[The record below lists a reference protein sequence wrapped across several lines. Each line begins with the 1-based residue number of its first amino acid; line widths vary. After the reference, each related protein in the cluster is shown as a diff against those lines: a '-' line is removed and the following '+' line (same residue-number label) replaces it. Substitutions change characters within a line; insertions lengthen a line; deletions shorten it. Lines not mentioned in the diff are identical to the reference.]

1 MLRKMFTKK
10 MVATEAILL
19 LVVAI
24 AALAVFVSPVAATM
38 TAGTICILAGVAVQL
53 YTGSDFINRHFGWLV
68 IGSSLLAAVA
78 ALTAGVLSGQIVM
91 GIISAV
97 AALLIILAVTV
108 LKKQWVHLVFAVIS
122 MVAMITM
129 VLPVKAA
136 EPAVTEDESDEDES
150 KDDEILAEI
159 KGLRADLAELMQAN
173 EELRRMYEEYVARCK
188 DCPICNGSM
197 TLDEL
202 SSSKTNKTSKGVK
215 HTSNGIAYVGT
226 ALGDGKGNGA
236 GLTPVKPV
244 YDDANKTEYKA
255 PDKDVDFTDDKDDDK
270 DVDVD
275 DNHGDYPHAG
285 DDQDDKP
292 QVEDDD
298 KTEKTQ
304 DLTYSV
310 EGNVVTVS
318 APENFVAVD
327 DVLSYIVAKGGVTVT
342 AASAEANT
350 LKITFDASEDAKIV
364 VCKGMFKSGD
374 VKSAELEVSVKKAEK
389 AEEEDPSSKDDDDS
403 NKSEKPENPA
413 PEAPTPAEMVV
424 SAINVQTICDTD
436 VEGNPLQY
444 LVVAEGQNI
453 DYSKLAVSAG
463 TIGADGTWTIVAPA
477 ESGSATVSFGDV
489 SATVNFTVVK
499 APQVDGP
506 VTPDEP
512 EGPSIDEPAEE
523 VKGILTA
530 VSLYDSSV
538 VCGSVIQGEISCE
551 GNVNWSEV
559 EVSGLNGLSY
569 DIVDGIITINTSDV
583 ASSYEITVSY
593 NGSSVSATFDVEGV
607 ENPDIDWE

>member
-10 MVATEAILL
+10 MVACEAILL

-24 AALAVFVSPVAATM
+24 AAMAAFVSPVAAAM
-38 TAGTICILAGVAVQL
+38 TGGTICILAGVAVQL

-68 IGSSLLAAVA
+68 IGSSLLAAIA
-78 ALTAGVLSGQIVM
+78 AMTAGILSGQLVM

-108 LKKQWVHLVFAVIS
+108 LKKQWVHLVFAVVS

-129 VLPVKAA
+129 VLPTHAA
-136 EPAVTEDESDEDES
+136 EPAVAEDESDEDDS

-202 SSSKTNKTSKGVK
+202 QKSNQSTKAGVK
-215 HTSNGIAYVGT
+215 KTSNGIAYVGSS
-226 ALGDGKGNGA
+226 LGDGKGNGA
-236 GLTPVKPV
+236 GLVPVKPV
-244 YDDANKTEYKA
+244 YDDVNKTEYKA
-255 PDKDVDFTDDKDDDK
+255 PEKTVDFTDDKDDDK

-310 EGNVVTVS
+310 DGNVIIVS
-318 APENFVAVD
+318 APEGFVAVD
-327 DVLSYIVAKGGVTVT
+327 DVNSYIVAKGGVTVT
-342 AASAEANT
+342 AASAEANI

-364 VCKGMFKSGD
+364 VCKGMFKSED
-374 VKSAELEVSVKKAEK
+374 VKSAELEVSVKATK
-389 AEEEDPSSKDDDDS
+389 AEEEEPDEPK
-403 NKSEKPENPA
+403 KPEKPENPA

-424 SAINVQTICDTD
+424 SAINVQVICDTD

-444 LVVAEGQNI
+444 LVVAEGQNV

-463 TIGADGTWTIVAPA
+463 TIGADGTWTIIAPA

-489 SATVNFTVVK
+489 SATVSFTVVE
-499 APQVDGP
+499 APYVDGP
-506 VTPDEP
+506 VNPDQPDQP
-512 EGPSIDEPAEE
+512 EGPSVDEPKEE
-523 VKGILTA
+523 EKGTLTA

-551 GNVNWSEV
+551 GNVDWSQV
-559 EVSGLNGLSY
+559 EVSGLNGLECEIS
-569 DIVDGIITINTSDV
+569 DGIITIHTGEV
-583 ASSYEITVSY
+583 ASSYEVTVSY
-593 NGSSVSATFDVEGV
+593 NGSSVSASFDVEGV
-607 ENPDIDWE
+607 ENPVIDWE